1 MSLVSNV
8 FILFV
13 LSSVLMYYMV
23 PKKIRWW
30 ILLVSSYCYYLAS
43 GVQYLFF
50 IIFST
55 IVTYISAIAID
66 KADVNEEKKIK
77 KRLLV
82 IGLLLNFGSL
92 GVVKYTNF
100 IIENINAICRMD
112 IPGMNLLLPLGI
124 SFYTF
129 QSSGY
134 LLDVYWKRT
143 LPERNIFRYGLFVSF
158 FPQILQGPIGRHARL
173 AEQLYIGHSFEWSR
187 IQSGLERIL
196 WGFFKK
202 MVLADWAAVFV
213 EAIFGNPEYYNGLA
227 IFGVLFYSVQLYADF
242 SGGMDVVIGIA
253 SLFGITLDENFK
265 RPYFAVS
272 ISDFWHRWHITLGT
286 WMKDYVFYPLSL
298 SKGMSKFGKF
308 GKKVFGKK
316 VGRKLPICL
325 ANLIVFFLVGVW
337 HGPAW
342 KFIAYGMFSGII
354 IAFSGLMGDQY
365 RKWKKALRIP
375 TNANWYRM
383 FMILRTFVLVNISWF
398 FDCSDSVKEALLMM
412 RQAVTSF
419 KPDQLLL
426 IAAGRE
432 GTAFTPYVLA
442 IILLGCILLL
452 IVGIL
457 QERGIRIRET
467 IAKQNIVVY
476 FVVYICL
483 LLSIGFFGSTAAV
496 RGFIYAQF

>member
-1 MSLVSNV
+1 
-8 FILFV
+8 
-13 LSSVLMYYMV
+13 MV

-187 IQSGLERIL
+187 IQRGLERIL

-213 EAIFGNPEYYNGLA
+213 EAIFGNPEYYN
-227 IFGVLFYSVQLYADF
+227 
-242 SGGMDVVIGIA
+242 
-253 SLFGITLDENFK
+253 
-265 RPYFAVS
+265 
-272 ISDFWHRWHITLGT
+272 
-286 WMKDYVFYPLSL
+286 
-298 SKGMSKFGKF
+298 
-308 GKKVFGKK
+308 
-316 VGRKLPICL
+316 
-325 ANLIVFFLVGVW
+325 
-337 HGPAW
+337 
-342 KFIAYGMFSGII
+342 
-354 IAFSGLMGDQY
+354 
-365 RKWKKALRIP
+365 
-375 TNANWYRM
+375 
-383 FMILRTFVLVNISWF
+383 
-398 FDCSDSVKEALLMM
+398 
-412 RQAVTSF
+412 
-419 KPDQLLL
+419 
-426 IAAGRE
+426 
-432 GTAFTPYVLA
+432 
-442 IILLGCILLL
+442 
-452 IVGIL
+452 
-457 QERGIRIRET
+457 
-467 IAKQNIVVY
+467 
-476 FVVYICL
+476 CL
-483 LLSIGFFGSTAAV
+483 LYTSILYRFALCWH
-496 RGFIYAQF
+496 